1 MSEFDKLLAELDEL
15 SLAKSQTGQMEMFG
29 KADKPSAQ
37 KGDEDED
44 DDDAWDK
51 FAEDEDEDDDD
62 EDENEKP
69 MGKSFS
75 VTLPGGEEVEALD
88 GTLLVKALRDDLLSS
103 QGEVRTSLNQI
114 GEVLQR
120 TTAMLKSLAGDNAAL
135 RAEMDALASAGRG
148 RKSALSVHEK
158 PATTVA
164 PTQVVPSRKEI
175 LAKAMDAMNAG
186 RISGYEV
193 ALAEGCLNRGQA
205 LPEALAAR
213 IG

>member
-62 EDENEKP
+62 EDEDEKP

-114 GEVLQR
+114 GEVLTR

-148 RKSALSVHEK
+148 RKSSLSVHEK
-158 PATTVA
+158 PATAVA
-164 PTQVVPSRKEI
+164 PAQAAPSRQEV
-175 LAKAMDAMNAG
+175 LAKALAAQHAG
-186 RISGYEV
+186 KISGYEV
-193 ALAEGCLNRGQA
+193 ALAEGYINRGQA
-205 LPEALAAR
+205 LPASLLAR
-213 IG
+213 IS

>member
-51 FAEDEDEDDDD
+51 FAEDEDEDD
-62 EDENEKP
+62 EDEKP

-114 GEVLQR
+114 GEVLTR

>member
-51 FAEDEDEDDDD
+51 FAEDEDEDDD
-62 EDENEKP
+62 DENEKP

-120 TTAMLKSLAGDNAAL
+120 TTAMLKSLASDNAAL
-135 RAEMDALASAGRG
+135 RAEVDSLATAGRG
-148 RKSALSVHEK
+148 RKSSLSVHEK
-158 PATTVA
+158 PATAVA
-164 PTQVVPSRKEI
+164 PAQAAPSRKEI

>member
-62 EDENEKP
+62 ENEKP
-69 MGKSFS
+69 MGKSFF

-120 TTAMLKSLAGDNAAL
+120 TTAMLKSLASDNAAL
-135 RAEMDALASAGRG
+135 RAEVDSLATAGRG
-148 RKSALSVHEK
+148 RKSSLSVHEK
-158 PATTVA
+158 PATAVA
-164 PTQVVPSRKEI
+164 PAQAAPSRKEI